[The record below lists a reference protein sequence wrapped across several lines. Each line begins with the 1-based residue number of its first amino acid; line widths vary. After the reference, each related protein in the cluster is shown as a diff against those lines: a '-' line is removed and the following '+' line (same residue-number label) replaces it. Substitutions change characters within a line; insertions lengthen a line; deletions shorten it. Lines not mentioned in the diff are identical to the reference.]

1 MRLTRHPQFQISLA
15 RLSLQ
20 LSHSAIRL
28 VQVGDSP
35 IGMSNLDAS
44 TQPSPHQLPHLAQP
58 LRNRPQSRPRNHPA
72 NGWSP
77 PCRPTPPGRGR
88 LAGAS
93 IGGPGAR
100 GEETGEGPGL
110 LVPVV
115 EHPHLGFISLGPPQ
129 RDQIAEHGTARRRSA
144 SGRLCQRK
152 ARSAAMKP
160 ASSPGPSG
168 GVQFSVSFSTGRF
181 PIASPL
187 RPRSRQRSTG
197 RCGPLRSAGI

>member
-129 RDQIAEHGTARRRSA
+129 RDVIRSPSTARRGAAPLPAGSA
-144 SGRLCQRK
+144 S
-152 ARSAAMKP
+152 AKP
-160 ASSPGPSG
+160 AQPRSSPPAAPVHPAECS
-168 GVQFSVSFSTGRF
+168 
-181 PIASPL
+181 
-187 RPRSRQRSTG
+187 
-197 RCGPLRSAGI
+197 SA